1 MTITHELTDANGN
14 TEEILPGAPAATA
27 HEDPAPAAQ
36 EAPQTPANAEG
47 EPEPMEGAEGA
58 PEDAETFPRSY
69 VEKLRDE
76 SAKYRQRAQKADD
89 LATRLHMSL
98 VAATGRLADP
108 EDLPF
113 NEVHLDDAEALAA
126 AVDDLLA
133 RKPHLASR
141 KPRGDVGQ
149 GIASASSASVDLA
162 GILRSRAS

>member
-1 MTITHELTDANGN
+1 MTTTPELTDANGN
-14 TEEILPGAPAATA
+14 PEETLPGAPAVTA
-27 HEDPAPAAQ
+27 REDA
-36 EAPQTPANAEG
+36 EQTPD
-47 EPEPMEGAEGA
+47 A
-58 PEDAETFPRSY
+58 PEAAKEPSESDETFPRAY

-89 LATRLHMSL
+89 LAARLHKAL
-98 VAATGRLADP
+98 VASTGKLADP

-113 NEVHLDDAEALAA
+113 SEAHLDDAEALAA

-149 GIASASSASVDLA
+149 GITSAPSTSVDLA
-162 GILRSRAS
+162 GILRARAS